1 MSAKINSSLIKSGSA
16 AFALL
21 IVATFTFAQAPA
33 PTPPTQ
39 LQTQAQQIYR
49 WLDKDGKVVY
59 SDQPP
64 PADAKQPQTKR
75 LSTSG
80 GAGANNEELSY
91 AAAEAARKN
100 PVTLFVNSC
109 GESCDS
115 ARKLLSDRGV
125 PHATKNPEL
134 TKEINDE
141 LKRLSGSSSVP
152 FMVIGEAAMRGF
164 EENAW
169 NLALDNAGYP
179 RPGILTRKTKAKE
192 IAPPPAPAPAPAPTA
207 AAPNT

>member
-1 MSAKINSSLIKSGSA
+1 MIAKNKSIYP
-16 AFALL
+16 ALSVVVISFL
-21 IVATFTFAQAPA
+21 PVLAQAQ
-33 PTPPTQ
+33 TPPPAAPAQ
-39 LQTQAQQIYR
+39 LQTQTQQIYR

-75 LSTSG
+75 LGASG

-100 PVTLFVNSC
+100 PVTLFVNNC
-109 GESCDS
+109 GEPCDN
-115 ARKLLSDRGV
+115 ARKILSERGV
-125 PHATKNPEL
+125 PHSTKNPEL
-134 TKEINDE
+134 TKEVGDE
-141 LKRLSGSSSVP
+141 LKRLSGSMSVP

-179 RPGILTRKTKAKE
+179 RPGLLTKKTKAKE
-192 IAPPPAPAPAPAPTA
+192 IAPPPAPTPA
-207 AAPNT
+207 AAPAASAPNT